1 MTLAD
6 KYKEMFEDGKEEG
19 LAEGL
24 AKGEAIYDAL
34 IYNLHKNGMAVP
46 EIARIAELPE
56 TKVAEIVQPS
66 K

>member
-19 LAEGL
+19 LAES
-24 AKGEAIYDAL
+24 EAIYDAL
-34 IYNLHKNGMAVP
+34 ICNLHKNGMSVP